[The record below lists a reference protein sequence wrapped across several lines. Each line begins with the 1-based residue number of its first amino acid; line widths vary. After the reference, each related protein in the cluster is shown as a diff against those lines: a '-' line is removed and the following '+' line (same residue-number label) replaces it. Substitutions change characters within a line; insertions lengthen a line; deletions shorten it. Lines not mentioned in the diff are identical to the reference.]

1 MLGGGS
7 DGAHNAP
14 DYGEKQA
21 IFMQFAGKVRAQ
33 SLHLVY
39 RAAAV
44 TRRAARPAACRRRR
58 RRRSSGGA
66 GSRPSRLRGAAPRGR
81 RGRAAAPAPRTA
93 RRCPSEA
100 RPSRWCRC
108 RPSSSSGSSAS
119 SLVFVGRR
127 RRGRAW
133 SAPSRSSVVARR
145 ARRGVAAARVGLALL
160 RERERAADLFLRV
173 RVVEHVGRQLRD
185 RLACSSGAGR
195 SSRPARRRTS
205 RRSPGRR
212 TLFAFAIAAALLA
225 DTDDTIT
232 SAMSRRPKRRA
243 RLKGEGSN
251 HDAERAECP
260 GSRGVWQ
267 VSRLALSRW

>member
-21 IFMQFAGKVRAQ
+21 IFMQFAGKERAK

-39 RAAAV
+39 REAVV
-44 TRRAARPAACRRRR
+44 TRRAARPAACRHRRR
-58 RRRSSGGA
+58 HRSSGGA
-66 GSRPSRLRGAAPRGR
+66 GSRRSRRRGAAPRGH
-81 RGRAAAPAPRTA
+81 RGRGAAPAPRTA

-100 RPSRWCRC
+100 RPSRSCR
-108 RPSSSSGSSAS
+108 SSA
-119 SLVFVGRR
+119 VVVVVVR
-127 RRGRAW
+127 RRGRRLRRRGRLRVGRRGLGR
-133 SAPSRSSVVARR
+133 PRR
-145 ARRGVAAARVGLALL
+145 ARRGVAAARVGLALF

-173 RVVEHVGRQLRD
+173 RVVEDVGRKLRD
-185 RLACSSGAGR
+185 RLACSNGADR
-195 SSRPARRRTS
+195 SCRPARRRTS
-205 RRSPGRR
+205 RRSPGRHSSSPSPCHR
-212 TLFAFAIAAALLA
+212 GLAAHRRHHHECDEQEAEA
-225 DTDDTIT
+225 QG
-232 SAMSRRPKRRA
+232 AM
-243 RLKGEGSN
+243 KGEGSN

>member
-39 RAAAV
+39 REAVV
-44 TRRAARPAACRRRR
+44 TRRAAQPAGCRRRR

-66 GSRPSRLRGAAPRGR
+66 GSRPSRLRGAAPRGH
-81 RGRAAAPAPRTA
+81 RGRGAAPAPTTA

-100 RPSRWCRC
+100 RPSRSCRC
-108 RPSSSSGSSAS
+108 RPSSSA
-119 SLVFVGRR
+119 
-127 RRGRAW
+127 
-133 SAPSRSSVVARR
+133 SRSSSWSSSSWSSCSCSRAGRR
-145 ARRGVAAARVGLALL
+145 GLGRPRRPRRGVAAARVGLALL

-173 RVVEHVGRQLRD
+173 RVVEDVRRELRD
-185 RLACSSGAGR
+185 RLGVAVERIDLADPPVVVPVGDHLVG
-195 SSRPARRRTS
+195 
-205 RRSPGRR
+205 
-212 TLFAFAIAAALLA
+212 AALRLRHRHRGLA
-225 DTDDTIT
+225 PHRRHHHECDEQEAETQG
-232 SAMSRRPKRRA
+232 AM
-243 RLKGEGSN
+243 KGEGSN

>member
-21 IFMQFAGKVRAQ
+21 IFMQFAGKERAQ

-39 RAAAV
+39 REAVV
-44 TRRAARPAACRRRR
+44 TRRAARPAACRHRRR
-58 RRRSSGGA
+58 HRSSGGA
-66 GSRPSRLRGAAPRGR
+66 GSRRSRRRGAAPRGH
-81 RGRAAAPAPRTA
+81 RGRGAAPAPRTA

-100 RPSRWCRC
+100 RPSRSCRC
-108 RPSSSSGSSAS
+108 RPSSS
-119 SLVFVGRR
+119 VVGRLVR
-127 RRGRAW
+127 AGGRRLGRAAVGCVVRRGLGR
-133 SAPSRSSVVARR
+133 RRR

-173 RVVEHVGRQLRD
+173 RVVENVRRQLRD
-185 RLACSSGAGR
+185 RLGVAVER
-195 SSRPARRRTS
+195 
-205 RRSPGRR
+205 
-212 TLFAFAIAAALLA
+212 IDLA
-225 DTDDTIT
+225 DPPVVVPVGDHLVGAAPRLRHCHRGLAAHRRHHHECDEQEAEAQG
-232 SAMSRRPKRRA
+232 AM
-243 RLKGEGSN
+243 KGEGSN
-251 HDAERAECP
+251 HDAERADCP